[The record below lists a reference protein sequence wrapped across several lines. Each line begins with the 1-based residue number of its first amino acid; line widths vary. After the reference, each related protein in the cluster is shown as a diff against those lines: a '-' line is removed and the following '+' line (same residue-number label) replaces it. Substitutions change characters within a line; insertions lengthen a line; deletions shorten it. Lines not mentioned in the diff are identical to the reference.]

1 MAAKVVIA
9 NMSDERSEALA
20 REVGAGFLYVPSDC
34 MDEDAIAKITAEH
47 RAPIPT
53 LLERGP
59 EAYGFRGQ
67 IWTCKRVAE
76 VIRRT
81 TTNGAHPRLA

>member
-1 MAAKVVIA
+1 MCPMNGAR
-9 NMSDERSEALA
+9 ERGEALA
-20 REVGAGFLYVPSDC
+20 REVGAGSLDVPTNC
-34 MDEDAIAKITAEH
+34 MGEDAIAKITAEH
-47 RAPIPT
+47 RARIPT